1 MIRIGVVGAGKI
13 VNYMLMGIKGTDN
26 ITEGNIL
33 IWLKIMIRKRWRKNL
48 NTVSLSWIY
57 LQKQEWKLSTDSTTY
72 IIKAFG
78 ICRKVALKKFC
89 TYNM

>member
-33 IWLKIMIRKRWRKNL
+33 I
-48 NTVSLSWIY
+48 
-57 LQKQEWKLSTDSTTY
+57 
-72 IIKAFG
+72 
-78 ICRKVALKKFC
+78 
-89 TYNM
+89 